1 MGQRVLDGWGLGAE
15 FAPLA
20 HALASRGF
28 CVRPVSRGRDRESA
42 LFLDGL
48 HILWHPH
55 DDPALRAAAFDNGV
69 DEVVGPW
76 MDVAEA
82 AARIGRLIERN
93 RTGNRAS
100 GDAHIQCGDLTIGL
114 IDRAVARAGRP
125 IDLLAREYALLLC
138 LARRRDR
145 AVSRMELLRDVWRLD
160 FDPGTNRV
168 EVHMSRLRAK
178 VDRGFRRPLL
188 HTVKGRGYALCV
200 SADGILS
207 A

>member
-15 FAPLA
+15 FAPVA

-28 CVRPVSRGRDRESA
+28 CVRPVSEGGDRGSA

-48 HILWHPH
+48 HILWQPH
-55 DDPALRAAAFDNGV
+55 DDPAVRAAAFDNGA

-82 AARIGRLIERN
+82 VARIGRLIERS
-93 RTGNRAS
+93 GQQSRAS
-100 GDAHIQCGDLTIGL
+100 DDAHIHCGDLSIGL
-114 IDRAVARAGRP
+114 IDRAVARGGRP
-125 IDLLAREYALLLC
+125 IALLAREYAVLLC

-145 AVSRMELLRDVWRLD
+145 AVSRKELLREVWRLD

-178 VDRGFRRPLL
+178 VDQGFARPLL

-200 SADGILS
+200 SVDGILS

>member
-1 MGQRVLDGWGLGAE
+1 LGQTILDGWGLGTE

-20 HALASRGF
+20 HALGLRGF
-28 CVRPVSRGRDRESA
+28 VVNPASPGQDMASA
-42 LFLDGL
+42 LRLDGL
-48 HILWHPH
+48 HILWQHQ
-55 DDPALRAAAFDNGV
+55 DDPAMRAAAFDDGA
-69 DEVVGPW
+69 DGVVGPW

-93 RTGNRAS
+93 RARHRAA
-100 GDAHIQCGDLTIGL
+100 GEAHIHCGDLTIGL
-114 IDRAVARAGRP
+114 IDRAVARSGRR
-125 IDLLAREYALLLC
+125 IDLLAREYAVLLC
-138 LARRRDR
+138 LARRPGGV
-145 AVSRMELLRDVWRLD
+145 VSRMELLRDVWRLD

-178 VDRGFRRPLL
+178 VDRGFARPLL

>member
-1 MGQRVLDGWGLGAE
+1 MGQRVLDGWGLGVE

-20 HALASRGF
+20 HALVSRGF
-28 CVRPVSRGRDRESA
+28 CVRPAGQGGDGESA

-48 HILWHPH
+48 HIHWHPH

-82 AARIGRLIERN
+82 AARISRLIDRN
-93 RTGNRAS
+93 GARNWAS
-100 GDAHIQCGDLTIGL
+100 DDVHIQCGDLTIGL
-114 IDRAVARAGRP
+114 IDRAVERAGRS

-145 AVSRMELLRDVWRLD
+145 AVSRMELLREVWRLD

-178 VDRGFRRPLL
+178 VDRGFARPLL

-200 SADGILS
+200 SVDGILS

>member
-1 MGQRVLDGWGLGAE
+1 MLDGWGLGAE

-20 HALASRGF
+20 HALGLRGF
-28 CVRPVSRGRDRESA
+28 AVNPVSPPQDMASA
-42 LFLDGL
+42 LRLDGL
-48 HILWHPH
+48 HILWQRD
-55 DDPALRAAAFDNGV
+55 DDPSMRAAAFDDGA

-76 MDVAEA
+76 MDVDEA
-82 AARIGRLIERN
+82 AARIIRLIERS
-93 RTGNRAS
+93 RARNRAS
-100 GDAHIQCGDLTIGL
+100 GDAHIHCGDLTIGL
-114 IDRAVARAGRP
+114 IDRAVARSGRP

-138 LARRRDR
+138 LARRPGRT
-145 AVSRMELLRDVWRLD
+145 VSRMELLRDVWRLD

-178 VDRGFRRPLL
+178 IDRGFPRPLL